1 MISRVI
7 ILWLTIFC
15 MAAAS
20 GAAAVQTQPAP
31 APLPRGFN
39 PGEAFPT
46 KALPSADGGRPI
58 SLAEFRGK
66 KVIVN
71 VFASW

>member
-1 MISRVI
+1 M
-7 ILWLTIFC
+7 
-15 MAAAS
+15 
-20 GAAAVQTQPAP
+20 
-31 APLPRGFN
+31 
-39 PGEAFPT
+39 
-46 KALPSADGGRPI
+46 ALPSAVDGRPI

>member
-1 MISRVI
+1 MTSRMR
-7 ILWLTIFC
+7 ILLTICF
-15 MAAAS
+15 MAATS
-20 GAAAVQTQPAP
+20 GAAAAQTQPTP

-46 KALPSADGGRPI
+46 IALRSADGGRPI